1 MLFQLWPAG
10 WQQTLVSKGLNCLS
24 SYLNEDG
31 SDDEEEVGEHKD
43 VTTCDSQ
50 VTVWNQYKW
59 YCSLRWGLSV
69 TIKMVFGD
77 IGEAQLMLRIL
88 SPLNEGW
95 LADNELT
102 HSLHVCRLY
111 LHSYHITV
119 KWIFVGISWKV
130 LFRHDTWMATIL
142 FFFDKEGAEWKC
154 IYNKYWQTD
163 AL

>member
-59 YCSLRWGLSV
+59 YSSLRWGLSV
-69 TIKMVFGD
+69 TIKIVFGD

-102 HSLHVCRLY
+102 HSQHVFVCHL
-111 LHSYHITV
+111 SITSLWSEFLLV
-119 KWIFVGISWKV
+119 FLEKYYSDMIPGWQ
-130 LFRHDTWMATIL
+130 R
-142 FFFDKEGAEWKC
+142 FFFSLTRKGPSENAFI
-154 IYNKYWQTD
+154 IYK
-163 AL
+163 

>member
-10 WQQTLVSKGLNCLS
+10 WQQTLVSKGLSCLS

-59 YCSLRWGLSV
+59 YSSLRWGLSV

-77 IGEAQLMLRIL
+77 IGEALLMLRIL
-88 SPLNEGW
+88 SPLNERR

-102 HSLHVCRLY
+102 YSQHVFVCHLSITSLWSECLLVFLEKYYSDMIPGWQR
-111 LHSYHITV
+111 
-119 KWIFVGISWKV
+119 
-130 LFRHDTWMATIL
+130 
-142 FFFDKEGAEWKC
+142 FFFSLTRKGPSE
-154 IYNKYWQTD
+154 N

>member
-59 YCSLRWGLSV
+59 YSSLRWGLSV

-77 IGEAQLMLRIL
+77 IGEALLIFRIYLLWTRDDLRTMNWPTPYMCLCVIYI
-88 SPLNEGW
+88 SHHFEVN
-95 LADNELT
+95 
-102 HSLHVCRLY
+102 VCWYFLKSIIQTWY
-111 LHSYHITV
+111 LDGNDSFFLWQGRGRV
-119 KWIFVGISWKV
+119 KMH
-130 LFRHDTWMATIL
+130 L
-142 FFFDKEGAEWKC
+142 
-154 IYNKYWQTD
+154 
-163 AL
+163 